1 MTFDATDLVNSFRA
15 AGAWIDDGAMDL
27 VPVPGMGMGAVAKRR
42 IEPHTP
48 LFHIPL
54 NYLLSPW
61 TSDLRNLLSPAE
73 WESLEGGWARLIL
86 VMMWEESRPESRWGG
101 YLRNMPREFDSP
113 MFWGD
118 SDRAEL
124 KGTDIEDRIG
134 REDAEAEYT
143 GKMAPVIAARPD
155 LFAAAAH
162 HFTLDAFHVQGSRIL
177 SRSFTIP
184 QTRAGGP
191 PPEGVDEDG
200 DDEEEAEV
208 AVMVPM
214 ADMLN
219 AAYERDNARLFTDGE
234 DDEDDEAA
242 AAVGEQ
248 KFGEGYTM
256 ITTKVIEAGEQ
267 IYNTYASPP
276 NSELL
281 RKYGHIASRL
291 TAEEIGG
298 WAFGNAGDEVE
309 ISGDIVVAAA
319 AELLGQPSFVDVAAE
334 RVDWWLE
341 EGQEDVFGL
350 SFPDPDEEDDDD
362 DDVPVAPPALIAF
375 ARLLSRDEDWARAEK
390 RGKLPHTNPDPTSLG
405 VIARAIRLRAARYP
419 QTLEADLAVVADQS
433 PAIRLNVRNAAVVRL
448 GEKRLLASTLRAVE
462 AEKTRLEDKEKARET
477 ADGKRKAAAKKDTS
491 VKRRK

>member
-1 MTFDATDLVNSFRA
+1 
-15 AGAWIDDGAMDL
+15 
-27 VPVPGMGMGAVAKRR
+27 
-42 IEPHTP
+42 
-48 LFHIPL
+48 
-54 NYLLSPW
+54 
-61 TSDLRNLLSPAE
+61 
-73 WESLEGGWARLIL
+73 
-86 VMMWEESRPESRWGG
+86 
-101 YLRNMPREFDSP
+101 
-113 MFWGD
+113 
-118 SDRAEL
+118 
-124 KGTDIEDRIG
+124 
-134 REDAEAEYT
+134 
-143 GKMAPVIAARPD
+143 MAPVIAARPD

-267 IYNTYASPP
+267 IVSRGDDLATDMFLQYNTYASPP

-281 RKYGHIASRL
+281 RKYGHVDMLPLPAQIASRL

-350 SFPDPDEEDDDD
+350 SFPDPDEEDD